1 MPPRKVLKIVL
12 RMEMRSATPALART
26 GARTRTRARQIAMT
40 PREFLL
46 HHCQF
51 LIAFKTFFI
60 APPLSALRPVPP
72 PAMDRH
78 RQDRRDRSRPA
89 PRRPEALVP
98 ASAAPTNTRDSRVLV
113 DRWSCSSNQSAWA

>member
-1 MPPRKVLKIVL
+1 MPPRRVMKIVF
-12 RMEMRSATPALART
+12 RMEIRSATPALART
-26 GARTRTRARQIAMT
+26 GAMTRTKARQIAMA

-60 APPLSALRPVPP
+60 APLLSALRPVPP

-78 RQDRRDRSRPA
+78 RQDRRDTSQPA
-89 PRRPEALVP
+89 PRRPEASVP
-98 ASAAPTNTRDSRVLV
+98 ASAAPTNTRDRRVLV
-113 DRWSCSSNQSAWA
+113 DRWS